1 MQATHCTLV
10 VILQNLPRIP
20 ELENIQ
26 HSLVEAMTLTSEY
39 DKAKYSIFWHNSRI
53 GVKRSIRHKC
63 NKLAFDAYSSMNEI
77 SNLINEYAKAQNL
90 NSLPE
95 PRYWRQLIKDLN
107 FAYEQIEKEH
117 PHEIKSRQLE
127 LTI

>member
-1 MQATHCTLV
+1 MQSTYCTLV
-10 VILQNLPRIP
+10 VILQNLPRNP
-20 ELENIQ
+20 ELENIRC
-26 HSLVEAMTLTSEY
+26 SLLEAMTLTSEY

-90 NSLPE
+90 NSSPE
-95 PRYWRQLIKDLN
+95 PLYWRRLIKDLN

-117 PHEIKSRQLE
+117 SKEIKSKQLE
-127 LTI
+127 LTL